1 MRLVIG
7 LGNPGKE
14 YENTR
19 HNAGFMA
26 LDYWREKMGWENFK
40 EEKKFFSFISEG
52 KLGRE
57 KIILAKPTT
66 YMNES
71 GLAARA
77 LMNFYKIKPDK
88 IIILQDDKDIN
99 IGKIKTQNNRGDAG
113 HNGIKSL
120 QQHIGTNNFTRI
132 RIGIGSITDKKI
144 KVISHFVLNDFTQ
157 EEKSILK
164 NIFSNIASEL
174 EKIIKT

>member
-26 LDYWREKMGWENFK
+26 VDYWREKMGWEDFK
-40 EEKKFFSFISEG
+40 EEKKFFSLISEG
-52 KLGRE
+52 KIGRE
-57 KIILAKPTT
+57 KIILAKPIT
-66 YMNES
+66 YMNDS
-71 GLAARA
+71 GVAVRT
-77 LMNFYKIKPDK
+77 LMNFYKIKPEK
-88 IIILQDDKDIN
+88 IIVLQDDKDVV

-120 QQHIGTNNFTRI
+120 QKHIGTNNFTRI
-132 RIGIGSITDKKI
+132 RIGIRSADEEKI
-144 KVISHFVLNDFTQ
+144 EVISHFVLNNFNK
-157 EEKSILK
+157 EEKQILK
-164 NIFSNIASEL
+164 NTFSKITAEL